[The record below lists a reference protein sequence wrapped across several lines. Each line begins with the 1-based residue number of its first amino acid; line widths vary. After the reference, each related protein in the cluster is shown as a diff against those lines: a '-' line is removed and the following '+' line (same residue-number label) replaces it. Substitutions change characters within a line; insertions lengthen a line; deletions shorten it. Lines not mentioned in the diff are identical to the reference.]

1 LYFTGFNEQAPE
13 RRGTME
19 RARDLLKK
27 KTKIVY
33 FISPQA
39 TVFDALK
46 LMGEKEVGALVV
58 RDQND
63 NAVGIISERDYARKV
78 VLRGK
83 SSRDTLVNEIMTPAD
98 HVYSV
103 TPDTTVRD
111 CFTLMGEKHIRHVP
125 VFENGKFMGMI
136 SIGDVVRCTLAE
148 NELYI
153 NQLHNFIAGR

>member
-1 LYFTGFNEQAPE
+1 
-13 RRGTME
+13 ME

-27 KTKIVY
+27 KTKGVY
-33 FISPQA
+33 SISPRA
-39 TVFDALK
+39 TVFNALK

-58 RDQND
+58 RDEND
-63 NAVGIISERDYARKV
+63 NVVGIISERDYARKV

-83 SSRDTLVNEIMTPAD
+83 SSRETLVEETMTPAD

-111 CFTLMGEKHIRHVP
+111 CFTLMEDKHIRHIP
-125 VFENGKFMGMI
+125 VFENRKFMGLI
-136 SIGDVVRCTLAE
+136 SISDVVRCRLSS

-153 NQLHNFIAGR
+153 NQLSNYIAGRYN

>member
-1 LYFTGFNEQAPE
+1 
-13 RRGTME
+13 ME

-27 KTKIVY
+27 KTKVVY
-33 FISPQA
+33 SISPHA

-46 LMGEKEVGALVV
+46 IMGEKQVGALVV
-58 RDQND
+58 RDKNG
-63 NAVGIISERDYARKV
+63 NVVGIISERDYARKV

-83 SSRDTLVNEIMTPAD
+83 SSRETLVSEIMTPAD

-111 CFTLMGEKHIRHVP
+111 CYTLMEDKHIRHVP
-125 VFENGKFMGMI
+125 VFENGKYMGLI
-136 SIGDVVRCTLAE
+136 SIGDVVRCTLSA

-153 NQLHNFIAGR
+153 EQLSHFIAGK